1 MANLRLLSDLER
13 DALREVANIGAG
25 HAATALSQMTGS
37 KIMIS
42 VPEVSIRALEEVGG
56 LLGPPDTVIAGVLM
70 HVMGDFTGR
79 TLVVLGEHSA
89 RSLCGLL
96 LRRPTPETSPGGF
109 DAMQQSTI
117 KETGNILCSA
127 YLNALSDFL
136 GMMLLPSVPALVVDL
151 AGAVL
156 TTTYLNFGHD
166 RDTVFCVET
175 TFRIEG
181 SNEAL
186 TGQFLLLPDPPSLN
200 AIFDAIRI
208 AS

>member
-1 MANLRLLSDLER
+1 MNLRTLSDLER

-25 HAATALSQMTGS
+25 HAATALSQMTGG
-37 KIMIS
+37 KIMIT
-42 VPEVSIRALEEVGG
+42 VPQVTIRPLEDVAN
-56 LLGPPDTVIAGVLM
+56 LVGPPDTVIAGVLM

-79 TLVVLGEHSA
+79 TLVVWGEHSA
-89 RSLCGLL
+89 RRLCTML
-96 LRRPTPETSPGGF
+96 LRRQPASPTGF

-156 TTTYLNFGHD
+156 TTAYLNFGHD
-166 RDTVFCVET
+166 RDAVFCVET

-181 SNEAL
+181 SDEAL
-186 TGQFLLLPDPPSLN
+186 TGQFLLLPDPPSLS

-208 AS
+208 AE

>member
-1 MANLRLLSDLER
+1 MANLRTLTDLER

-25 HAATALSQMTGS
+25 HAATALSQMTGR

-42 VPEVSIRALEEVGG
+42 VPEVSIRPLEEVAE
-56 LLGPPDTVIAGVLM
+56 LVGPPETVIAGVLM
-70 HVMGDFTGR
+70 HVMGDLTGR
-79 TLVVLGEHSA
+79 TLVVLGEDSA
-89 RSLCGLL
+89 RALCTLL
-96 LRRPTPETSPGGF
+96 LRRPSPGPGF

-136 GMMLLPSVPALVVDL
+136 GMMLLPSVPALVIDL

-156 TTTYLNFGHD
+156 TTAYLNFGHD

-175 TFRIEG
+175 AFRIEG
-181 SNEAL
+181 SAEAM
-186 TGQFLLLPDPPSLN
+186 TGQFLLMPDPPSLD

-208 AS
+208 AN

>member
-1 MANLRLLSDLER
+1 MANQRTLSDLER

-25 HAATALSQMTGS
+25 HAATALSQMTGR

-42 VPEVSIRALEEVGG
+42 VPEVTVRRLEEVAE
-56 LLGPPDTVIAGVLM
+56 LVGPADTVIAGVLM
-70 HVMGDFTGR
+70 HVMGDLTGR
-79 TLVVLGEHSA
+79 TLVVLGEKSA
-89 RSLCGLL
+89 RLLCTML
-96 LRRPTPETSPGGF
+96 LRRPPASPTGF

-156 TTTYLNFGHD
+156 TTAYLNFGHD

-175 TFRIEG
+175 TFKING
-181 SNEAL
+181 SNESL
-186 TGQFLLLPDPPSLN
+186 TGQFLLMPDPPSLQ

-208 AS
+208 AR

>member
-1 MANLRLLSDLER
+1 MVSLRTLSDLER

-42 VPEVSIRALEEVGG
+42 VPQVSIRALEEVAT
-56 LLGPPDTVIAGVLM
+56 LIGPPDTVIAGVLM

-79 TLVVLGEHSA
+79 TLVVLGEGSA
-89 RSLCGLL
+89 RSLCALL
-96 LRRPTPETSPGGF
+96 LHRPPPTATGF

-156 TTTYLNFGHD
+156 TTAYLNFGHD

-186 TGQFLLLPDPPSLN
+186 TGQFLLLPDPPSLS

>member
-1 MANLRLLSDLER
+1 MEKVRSLSELER

-25 HAATALSQMTGS
+25 HAATALSQMTGR

-42 VPEVSIRALEEVGG
+42 VPEVSVRRLEEVAE
-56 LLGPPDTVIAGVLM
+56 LVGPPDTVIAAVLM
-70 HVMGDFTGR
+70 HVMGDLTGR
-79 TLVVLGEHSA
+79 TLVVLPEDSA
-89 RSLCGLL
+89 RALCTLL
-96 LRRPTPETSPGGF
+96 LRRPAPPGGGF
-109 DAMQQSTI
+109 DEMQQSTI

-127 YLNALSDFL
+127 YMNALSDFL
-136 GMMLLPSVPALVVDL
+136 GMMLVPSVPALVVDL

-166 RDTVFCVET
+166 RDSVFCVET

-181 SNEAL
+181 SEDAL
-186 TGQFLLLPDPPSLN
+186 TGEFLLMPDLPSLN

>member
-1 MANLRLLSDLER
+1 MVSLRTLTDLER

-42 VPEVSIRALEEVGG
+42 VPQVSIRALEEVAG
-56 LLGPPDTVIAGVLM
+56 LIGPPDSVIAGVLM

-79 TLVVLGEHSA
+79 TLVVLGESSA
-89 RSLCGLL
+89 RSLCELL
-96 LRRPTPETSPGGF
+96 LHRPPASPTGF

-156 TTTYLNFGHD
+156 TTAYLNFGHD

-175 TFRIEG
+175 TFRIDG
-181 SNEAL
+181 SNESL
-186 TGQFLLLPDPPSLN
+186 TGQFLLLPDPPSLS
-200 AIFDAIRI
+200 AIFDAIHI

>member
-1 MANLRLLSDLER
+1 MVSLRTLSDLER

-42 VPEVSIRALEEVGG
+42 VPQVSIRPLEEVAG
-56 LLGPPDTVIAGVLM
+56 LVGPPETVIAGVLM

-79 TLVVLGEHSA
+79 TLVVLGEDSA
-89 RSLCGLL
+89 RSLCTLL
-96 LRRPTPETSPGGF
+96 LKRQPPAPPGF

-156 TTTYLNFGHD
+156 TTAYLNFGHD

-175 TFRIEG
+175 AFWIEG
-181 SNEAL
+181 SSEAL
-186 TGQFLLLPDPPSLN
+186 TGQFLLLPDPPSLS

-208 AS
+208 AT

>member
-1 MANLRLLSDLER
+1 MLHVRPLSDLER

-25 HAATALSQMTGS
+25 HAATALSQMTGER
-37 KIMIS
+37 IMIS
-42 VPEVSIRALEEVGG
+42 VPEVSIRQLEEVAT
-56 LLGPPDTVIAGVLM
+56 LVGPADTVIAGVLM

-79 TLVVLGEHSA
+79 TLVVWEEGSA
-89 RSLCGLL
+89 RALCTLL
-96 LRRPTPETSPGGF
+96 LHRPPPQPTGF

-156 TTTYLNFGHD
+156 TTAYLNFGSE

-175 TFRIEG
+175 RFRVEG
-181 SNEAL
+181 SNEML
-186 TGQFLLLPDPPSLN
+186 TGQFLLLPDPPSLT

-208 AS
+208 AG